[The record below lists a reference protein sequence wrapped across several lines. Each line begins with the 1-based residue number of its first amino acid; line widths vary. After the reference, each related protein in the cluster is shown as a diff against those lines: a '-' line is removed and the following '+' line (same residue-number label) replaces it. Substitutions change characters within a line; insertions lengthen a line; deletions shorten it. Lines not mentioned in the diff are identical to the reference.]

1 MSASLRGL
9 LSGALGVAFLIS
21 SSAQEVPDQIKPG
34 SDDQLVLQL
43 HATGAQIYTCKED
56 IGGYLW
62 TLKAPDAQLFD
73 KNGKPAGKHF
83 AGPSWELNDSS
94 RVTGEVAASAP
105 SPDKDAIP
113 WLLLNVT
120 GHEGNG
126 VLSRVSKIQRI
137 NTKGGKAPAQGCDEA
152 HETKELRVPYSADYL
167 FYAPKSP
174 AP

>member
-9 LSGALGVAFLIS
+9 LSGALGVAFFIS
-21 SSAQEVPDQIKPG
+21 SPAQEVPDQIKPG
-34 SDDQLVLQL
+34 ADDQLVLQL

-73 KNGKPAGKHF
+73 KNGKAAGKHF
-83 AGPSWELNDSS
+83 AGPSWEMNDGS

-126 VLSRVSKIQRI
+126 ALSRVTKVQRI

-152 HETKELRVPYSADYL
+152 HETKELRVP
-167 FYAPKSP
+167 
-174 AP
+174 